1 MKSLSY
7 DDQQNG
13 DRQEAK
19 MKAHRAK
26 GLVALQGQRPARR
39 FQGASEKCAIQEG
52 TTQRRWC
59 STGHRGPAA
68 SLACQR
74 CTAVPLEG
82 KPPPPPRVADEGMRR
97 PPKEGGGLDRG
108 GPRIKERALRA
119 SGGHARGPGGS
130 VPRSGDARP
139 WRCGRVT
146 PRFLSQVCKLKIKGQ
161 SETPLKS
168 KRAFI

>member
-82 KPPPPPRVADEGMRR
+82 KPPPPPESPMKACDVR
-97 PPKEGGGLDRG
+97 PKRAEVWTAGGRASRSARSVQAAGTPAALEAPCPAPEMPVRG
-108 GPRIKERALRA
+108 GVAA
-119 SGGHARGPGGS
+119 
-130 VPRSGDARP
+130 
-139 WRCGRVT
+139 
-146 PRFLSQVCKLKIKGQ
+146 
-161 SETPLKS
+161 
-168 KRAFI
+168 